1 MEEHKLWV
9 IVPAAGVGSRMGG
22 ERPKQY
28 LKLID
33 RSVLEHTLDRLLSAP
48 GISQIYLPL
57 HPQDKWW
64 PEIADKYTGKVIS
77 VAGGE
82 ERSTSVLN
90 ALEKIESHAAIE
102 DWVLVHDVARPC
114 FRISDISNLMRLLWN
129 TQPGGLLGVPVADTV
144 KRTNEKGEVLATV
157 SRANLWRAYTPQM
170 FRFGALLSA
179 LRQGSEKGVH
189 ITDEASAIEAQGLKP
204 VMVEGHSDNIK
215 ITHPQ
220 DLPLAEIFLRRIMQE
235 EE

>member
-22 ERPKQY
+22 ECPKQY
-28 LKLID
+28 LKLLD

-64 PEIADKYTGKVIS
+64 PEIAGKYIGKTIP
-77 VAGGE
+77 VAGGA

-90 ALEKIESHAAIE
+90 ALEKMEPHASAE

-114 FRISDISNLMRLLWN
+114 FRINDISNLMQSLWN

-144 KRTNEKGEVLATV
+144 KRTSATGEVLDTV
-157 SRANLWRAYTPQM
+157 PRTNLWRAYTPQM
-170 FRFGALLSA
+170 FRFGILLAA
-179 LRQGSEKGVH
+179 LRQGLEKGVN
-189 ITDEASAIEAQGLKP
+189 ITDEASAIEALGLRP